1 MRRPVGATFVFA
13 LLASVTDMHFVR
25 PAFTFVF
32 TAMFAM
38 LLAACGG
45 AGDKTARD
53 TVNGETDETLPA
65 PEGRPG
71 SAVTGMPDAPGP
83 GQVGPPVAGETLPM
97 DVPVDEFGNPLPL
110 PPEDVTGEV
119 AVDDGMMPLN
129 PETGDSPIAPEEPTV
144 QDAVAVVRDYYGA
157 INARAYAR
165 AFALWSDGGRASGQ
179 SPQQFAAGFAETTG
193 VSVEI
198 MAPGRIGAAAGS
210 HFVEVPVAYTAI
222 RSDGTQHKYVG
233 AYTLR
238 RAVVDGATA
247 EQRAWRIA
255 SADIREVRP

>member
-1 MRRPVGATFVFA
+1 
-13 LLASVTDMHFVR
+13 
-25 PAFTFVF
+25 
-32 TAMFAM
+32 M
-38 LLAACGG
+38 LLSACGG
-45 AGDKTARD
+45 AGDKGARSS
-53 TVNGETDETLPA
+53 VNGQADEALPT

-83 GQVGPPVAGETLPM
+83 GQVGPPVAGAELPG
-97 DVPVDEFGNPLPL
+97 DLPVDESGNPLPL
-110 PPEDVTGEV
+110 PPEAGGADAV
-119 AVDDGMMPLN
+119 VDDGTMPPD
-129 PETGDSPIAPEEPTV
+129 PETGDSPIASDEPNV

-157 INARAYAR
+157 INSRTYAR

-179 SPQQFAAGFAETTG
+179 SPQQFADGFAQTTG

-198 MAPGRIGAAAGS
+198 LAPGRIDAAAGS
-210 HFVEVPVAYTAI
+210 RYIEVPIALTAT
-222 RSDGTQHKYVG
+222 RSDGSEHKFVG

-238 RAVVDGATA
+238 RSVVDGATA